1 MHENSFRRQGDP
13 VTIGWGIGRAPLALR
28 GIRFADGEN
37 GGTPAAPAVPAAP
50 ATQPAGTPN
59 PASVAAMVAS
69 VNGTPAPAAPAPQ
82 IQTIQGFTTEQ
93 VQKLMADNTAAQ
105 QALAA
110 MQTERDEARTERDTF
125 KGQVAEHARVGAITT
140 AAADKANAALLLD
153 SSKFQAAIKDLDVTD
168 AAKIGAAVDQF
179 VKDNPAYAAT
189 PAAPAI
195 PHTSGGTPAGGTTS
209 KPNTLQ
215 AAVAARLGA

>member
-28 GIRFADGEN
+28 GIRFAEGE
-37 GGTPAAPAVPAAP
+37 GGAAQAAPAAPATPAAPA
-50 ATQPAGTPN
+50 
-59 PASVAAMVAS
+59 ASPTDVAAMLAQLGK
-69 VNGTPAPAAPAPQ
+69 GTAPAAPAPAAAPVQ
-82 IQTIQGFTTEQ
+82 QIQGFTPEQ
-93 VQKLMADNTAAQ
+93 VQKLMADSDAAAKAAADAQ
-105 QALAA
+105 SALEA
-110 MQTERDEARTERDTF
+110 MQQERDAL
-125 KGQVAEHARVGAITT
+125 QAQIAEHARTSAVTT
-140 AAADKANAALLLD
+140 AAADKGNAALLLD
-153 SSKFQAAIKDLDVTD
+153 SAKFQAAIKDIDVTD
-168 AAKIGAAVDQF
+168 AAKLGAAVDQF

-189 PAAPAI
+189 PAAPTI